1 MTVRFLVSRV
11 ALDTMNI
18 SKLKSKAEGL
28 VTQLTA
34 KDACE
39 KRVLDAI
46 GGHSYAAPRSL
57 LNEIAEDTFS
67 HERYVQ
73 QYYIFQEYT
82 VSVVAAAA
90 AAACKC
96 MHFAPCRQTR

>member
-1 MTVRFLVSRV
+1 
-11 ALDTMNI
+11 MNI
-18 SKLKSKAEGL
+18 AKLKSKAEGL

-46 GGHSYAAPRSL
+46 ATHSYPAPRSL

-67 HERYVQ
+67 HDRYGWWGFTRRLLLLLSASACCWTFVQ
-73 QYYIFQEYT
+73 FRMY
-82 VSVVAAAA
+82 
-90 AAACKC
+90 
-96 MHFAPCRQTR
+96 

>member
-1 MTVRFLVSRV
+1 MPHFLVRV
-11 ALDTMNI
+11 QLFYALGLLVLHLDPMNI
-18 SKLKSKAEGL
+18 AKLKSKAEGL

-46 GGHSYAAPRSL
+46 ASHSYAAPRSL

-67 HERYVQ
+67 HERYRVQ
-73 QYYIFQEYT
+73 HDTEYM
-82 VSVVAAAA
+82 AAW
-90 AAACKC
+90 
-96 MHFAPCRQTR
+96 